1 MNHGHRKRRRS
12 FLAGASA
19 AGLLASVPTWAQA
32 QYPSRPVRILVGFA
46 AGGPTDVIAR
56 LIAAELTTRFG
67 QTFVVEN
74 RPGANSMIATDQV
87 MRAPPDGY
95 TLIAT
100 TLAHNI
106 NRILAPDKAKYD
118 PVKDFAPI
126 SLVAS
131 TPMIAVTGFN
141 TPIGSIGDLVRL
153 ARAKPGEVNYGSAG
167 HGGSAHLAGAAL
179 AVQSGTEMTHI
190 PFKGNAPALTEV
202 MAGRV
207 TFMFYPMIGIA
218 ERVAQ
223 RQLKAL
229 GVSTAQRHPDFPD
242 VPTMSE
248 LGFPGFEEN
257 TPGLPYLAPAGTPSA
272 IIARLADGMR
282 EIVAKPSFQE
292 RLRALG
298 AVPIGSTPEQLTAW
312 LKTDYERW
320 DRLIAAAK
328 IQPE

>member
-1 MNHGHRKRRRS
+1 MNQPRRTSRRA
-12 FLAGASA
+12 FVVGTA
-19 AGLLASVPTWAQA
+19 AASVLAVAPVSAQ
-32 QYPSRPVRILVGFA
+32 QYPTRPVRIIIGFA

-56 LIAAELTTRFG
+56 LLAAELTNRFG
-67 QTFVVEN
+67 QSFVVEN

-87 MRAPPDGY
+87 MRAAPDGY

-106 NRILAPDKAKYD
+106 NRILAPDKARYD
-118 PVKDFAPI
+118 PIKDFTPI
-126 SLVAS
+126 SLVA
-131 TPMIAVTGFN
+131 TVPMIAVTGYN
-141 TPIGSIGDLVRL
+141 TPIKSIAEVVAM

-179 AVQSGTEMTHI
+179 AVQSNTEMTHI

-202 MAGRV
+202 IAGRV
-207 TFMFYPMIGIA
+207 TFMFYPMVGIA

-223 RQLKAL
+223 KQLKAL

-257 TPGLPYLAPAGTPSA
+257 SPGLPYLAPAGTPPA
-272 IIARLADGMR
+272 IIARLSEAMR
-282 EIVAKPSFQE
+282 EVVDKPSFQE
-292 RLRALG
+292 RLRGLG
-298 AVPIGSTPEQLTAW
+298 AVPVGSSPEQLAGW

-320 DRLIAAAK
+320 DRLIKAAK